1 MERLVELQQ
10 QLHTHRKLRQQQ
22 LLQSES
28 AASTSKAQQRNKT
41 GKASAGGSKSRSSSS
56 SSSSKSSGHV
66 MLDGFTADV
75 AQLQLLQGRL
85 LWWALL
91 LASCYLL
98 MHDRQLLLVGA
109 ALVAAGVWSLFWGVG
124 GSEGAVEALQAA
136 LDTNS
141 WTGWL
146 VSVFSKNCHM
156 LSGLLKLQLVWAL
169 LLIGAA
175 LVAAGV

>member
-10 QLHTHRKLRQQQ
+10 QLHMHRKLRQQ
-22 LLQSES
+22 LLMQSGS
-28 AASTSKAQQRNKT
+28 ATSHNKAQQSNKA
-41 GKASAGGSKSRSSSS
+41 GKSS
-56 SSSSKSSGHV
+56 SSSSKGSGHV
-66 MLDGFTADV
+66 MVDGFNADV

-136 LDTNS
+136 LDANS
-141 WTGWL
+141 WSGWL
-146 VSVFSKNCHM
+146 VSVCCSVCCR
-156 LSGLLKLQLVWAL
+156 
-169 LLIGAA
+169 
-175 LVAAGV
+175 